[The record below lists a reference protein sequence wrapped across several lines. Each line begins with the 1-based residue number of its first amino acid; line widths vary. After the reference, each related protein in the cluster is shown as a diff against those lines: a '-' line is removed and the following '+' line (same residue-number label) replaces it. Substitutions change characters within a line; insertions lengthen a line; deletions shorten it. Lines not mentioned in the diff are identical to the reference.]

1 MHEGFRQYSNAIN
14 VATESSRPYFRK
26 AEILIKNDLIDEAR
40 EAISRGLEIDPES
53 ITGTQL
59 LVKTMDS
66 GEIMDNLEDLISRF
80 PESLYLKQIIGSELV
95 RDEPLMALE
104 LLGKETWEDWM
115 LRVQCHRALSEH
127 EKALAAAVQLIEL
140 RPENIDGW
148 IAAGWS
154 AFDLG
159 KYDESSDFFD
169 SAMGCDMYCPDAL
182 LGKASVLKKMGK
194 DSSPY
199 SQALTDLDLDL
210 VI

>member
-1 MHEGFRQYSNAIN
+1 MCI
-14 VATESSRPYFRK
+14 
-26 AEILIKNDLIDEAR
+26 
-40 EAISRGLEIDPES
+40 
-53 ITGTQL
+53 
-59 LVKTMDS
+59 
-66 GEIMDNLEDLISRF
+66 
-80 PESLYLKQIIGSELV
+80 
-95 RDEPLMALE
+95 RD
-104 LLGKETWEDWM
+104 
-115 LRVQCHRALSEH
+115 R
-127 EKALAAAVQLIEL
+127 
-140 RPENIDGW
+140 NIDGW

-169 SAMGCDMYCPDAL
+169 SAMGCDMHCPDAL